1 MDDCVLFEELKTAND
16 QKIGRATLNAEKSLN
31 ALSLDMIDLLY
42 PKLLEWA
49 EDSAIAVVFLDGAGE
64 RGFCAGGDVRRL
76 WDCMQ
81 EDTPDNR
88 AFCEGFFTREY
99 KLDHLIHRFPKPLL
113 VWGGGIVMGGGL
125 GLMAGA
131 SHRVVTE
138 TTRIAMPEITIGLF
152 PDVGG
157 SYFLNRL
164 PAHTG
169 LFLGLTACQING
181 TDALH
186 LGMADRFLKHEARRE
201 LITNLQ
207 SVSWSADKVASSR
220 VIDAILRRLE
230 NNASD
235 LRPAPQVKPRLDII
249 KALVDRDSLPA
260 IMAALDELET
270 DDKWLQKAKD
280 AASHGSPAAAFMI
293 YEMYLRGKRW
303 SLAETFRHELDLAVN
318 CTRNG
323 EFSEGVRALLVD
335 KDRTPKWQFSSVA
348 TVEPAWIDAQLSS
361 PWEKGDHPLLSLN

>member
-1 MDDCVLFEELKTAND
+1 MTDCVLFEELTTVSGH
-16 QKIGRATLNAEKSLN
+16 KIGRATLNAEKSLN

-42 PKLLEWA
+42 PKLLDWA
-49 EDSAIAVVFLDGAGE
+49 EDSSIAAVFLEGAGE
-64 RGFCAGGDVRRL
+64 KGFCAGGDVRRL

-99 KLDHLIHRFPKPLL
+99 KLDHLIHRFPKPLV

-157 SYFLNRL
+157 SYFLNRM
-164 PAHTG
+164 PAHIG
-169 LFLGLTACQING
+169 LFLGLTACHING
-181 TDALH
+181 TDALY
-186 LGMADRFLKHEARRE
+186 LNMADRMLPQDAREE
-201 LITNLQ
+201 LVATMQ
-207 SVSWSADKVASSR
+207 SANWSTDKTANSRTLDSILRQLEQADK
-220 VIDAILRRLE
+220 
-230 NNASD
+230 
-235 LRPAPQVKPRLDII
+235 PAPQVEPRLEII
-249 KALVDRDSLPA
+249 RELVDRDSLPE
-260 IMAALDELET
+260 IMSALEALET

-280 AASHGSPAAAFMI
+280 AASHGSPAAAFLI
-293 YEMYLRGKRW
+293 YEMYQRGKRW

-335 KDRTPKWQFSSVA
+335 KGRNPKWQFSSV
-348 TVEPAWIDAQLSS
+348 TEVDREWIDAQLQS
-361 PWEKGDHPLLSLN
+361 PWAEGEHPLLSLT